1 MDSLTLDQYRETI
14 EAILNEYTK
23 IPYAYGDI
31 QTEAVFD
38 RNRDRYLLVNT
49 GWDQGRR
56 VHGCLVHVDLIN
68 GKFWIQRDGTEHGIA
83 KELVDAGMPR
93 EQIVLAFKPPE
104 IRRHTDYAV
113 A

>member
-1 MDSLTLDQYRETI
+1 MDSLTSDHHRRIIETI
-14 EAILNEYTK
+14 LDEYTK
-23 IPYAYGDI
+23 IPYAHGDI
-31 QTEAVFD
+31 QSEAVFD

-49 GWDQGRR
+49 GWDRGRR
-56 VHGCLVHVDLIN
+56 VHGCLVHVDLID

-83 KELVDAGMPR
+83 KELVAAGVPK

-104 IRRHTDYAV
+104 IRRHTEYAF